1 MVWCFIATAI
11 DVVHVGNIQKYSDA
25 IWDNNIA
32 WKEELQAE
40 LTQHIV

>member
-1 MVWCFIATAI
+1 MFE
-11 DVVHVGNIQKYSDA
+11 NIQKYSDA

-40 LTQHIV
+40 FVQHTV